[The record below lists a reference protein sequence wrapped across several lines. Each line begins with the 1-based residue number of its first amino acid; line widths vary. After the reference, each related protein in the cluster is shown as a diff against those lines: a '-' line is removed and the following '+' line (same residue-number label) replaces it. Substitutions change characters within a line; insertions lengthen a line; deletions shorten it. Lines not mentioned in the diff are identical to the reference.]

1 MKKTQPL
8 LGIFSLVLA
17 ISVLSGCGKKEDA
30 QKADVNTTTQVAAKV
45 NTEEITVH
53 QINSALAR
61 TPNIPAEAA
70 TQAKY
75 EILGKLIEQQ
85 LAKQQALEKKLDRTP
100 AVMQAIEY
108 SRNEILARAYL
119 DQVIKAQP
127 RPTPEET
134 KKYYDE
140 HPELFAQ
147 RRIFSL
153 QEIVLTSQE
162 GMAAKLRGQLA
173 KAKSLQDIAD
183 WLKNQNIEFAPNR
196 GVRPAEALP
205 LNILPEIHAMK
216 DGEMRLLELNN
227 RIYIF
232 RLLGSKAAPVDEKT
246 AAPRIQQY
254 LFNRK
259 SADVVSAEIKRLK
272 ASANV
277 EYVGE
282 FSGGAAAAAEKA
294 KAEAEA
300 KTQAAA
306 QSQAEAEQEAKERA
320 EARAKAQAEADARAD
335 AIAKARREA
344 EAKAKSESTKAT
356 PDKLAPIPRDII
368 DKGVR
373 GLK

>member
-1 MKKTQPL
+1 
-8 LGIFSLVLA
+8 
-17 ISVLSGCGKKEDA
+17 
-30 QKADVNTTTQVAAKV
+30 
-45 NTEEITVH
+45 
-53 QINSALAR
+53 
-61 TPNIPAEAA
+61 
-70 TQAKY
+70 
-75 EILGKLIEQQ
+75 
-85 LAKQQALEKKLDRTP
+85 
-100 AVMQAIEY
+100 
-108 SRNEILARAYL
+108 
-119 DQVIKAQP
+119 
-127 RPTPEET
+127 
-134 KKYYDE
+134 
-140 HPELFAQ
+140 
-147 RRIFSL
+147 
-153 QEIVLTSQE
+153 
-162 GMAAKLRGQLA
+162 
-173 KAKSLQDIAD
+173 
-183 WLKNQNIEFAPNR
+183 
-196 GVRPAEALP
+196 
-205 LNILPEIHAMK
+205 MK

-344 EAKAKSESTKAT
+344 EAKNESTKAT
-356 PDKLAPIPRDII
+356 PGKPAPVPRDVIE
-368 DKGVR
+368 KGVR
-373 GLK
+373 GLQ